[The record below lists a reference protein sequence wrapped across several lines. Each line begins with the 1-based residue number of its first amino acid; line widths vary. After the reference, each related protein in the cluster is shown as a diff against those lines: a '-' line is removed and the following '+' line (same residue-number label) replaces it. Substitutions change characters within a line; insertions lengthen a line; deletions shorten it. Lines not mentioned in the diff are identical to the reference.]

1 MQPTLLHQ
9 HLTIGLLLVLWIV
22 FGLTGRSVWWDGEAI
37 ALGQIQSLAAG
48 EPSAP
53 YLLANGLAEITQQ
66 LTADWLSFADGSRL
80 ASGILTAL
88 ALLGTALAAGYL
100 LGPGHALAAAL
111 ALMGAFGLLMRA
123 HAQVP
128 ELGLMVAYAGLLYGI
143 GLARQSP
150 FGGLWIGIAWLALL
164 AARGPFD
171 AAAGLLITLLPMLG
185 WRWRGPVYRNA
196 LRLSVATALLGAAL
210 LWWWLDPAWLK
221 AWWSLASAWPQT
233 LLNPLSVSNRMLW
246 FTWPLWPLAFWS
258 LWHERRRLARL
269 DALHPILIAL
279 ALLILLALWP
289 SSARDNSLL
298 PILVPLAILSA
309 HSLGG
314 LRQGVAQGFYWF
326 GILCFGFFAFAFWVY
341 FAAIEW
347 GTPTALAR
355 HVAKLVPTYQPG
367 GVASYSVALAAT
379 ATLLWV
385 IAIPFFKR
393 ATVRP
398 IVVWATGMMLIW
410 TLAMALFR
418 PWVEAGWGYG
428 PVLAGI
434 THRLPAD
441 ACLNAETDASLRT
454 LLRAELGPRFK
465 SGDTCRYLLIQGSAQ
480 NASAPAQAQLIWK
493 GQRPRHKDRLYRLYR
508 RGTPIVNQEKHMELT
523 QDWPARQESNL

>member
-1 MQPTLLHQ
+1 MQPTPLHQ
-9 HLTIGLLLVLWIV
+9 HLTIGLLLALWIV
-22 FGLTGRSVWWDGEAI
+22 FGLTGRSVWWEGEAI
-37 ALGQIQSLAAG
+37 ALGQIQSMMAG

-53 YLLANGLAEITQQ
+53 LLLAHSLAELTQR

-88 ALLGTALAAGYL
+88 ALLGTALAAHHL
-100 LGPGHALAAAL
+100 LGPGNAIAATL
-111 ALMGAFGLLMRA
+111 ALMGAFGLMIRA

-128 ELGLMVAYAGLLYGI
+128 ELGLMAAYAGLLYGI

-150 FGGLWIGIAWLALL
+150 LGGLWIGIAWLALL

-171 AAAGLLITLLPMLG
+171 AATGILITLLPMLG
-185 WRWRGPVYRNA
+185 WRWRGPAYRNA
-196 LRLSVATALLGAAL
+196 LRLGMTTALLGAAL

-221 AWWSLASAWPQT
+221 AWWALASAWPQQ
-233 LLNPLSVSNRMLW
+233 LLNPLSVANRMLW
-246 FTWPLWPLAFWS
+246 FTWPLWPLALWG
-258 LWHERRRLARL
+258 LWHERRRLNRL
-269 DALHPILIAL
+269 DALHPILVAL
-279 ALLILLALWP
+279 ILLALLALWP

-298 PILVPLAILSA
+298 PVLIPLALLSA
-309 HSLGG
+309 YTLSGMRRG
-314 LRQGVAQGFYWF
+314 AAQGFYWF
-326 GILCFGFFAFAFWVY
+326 GVLCFGFFAFVFWVY

-355 HVAKLVPTYQPG
+355 HLAKLVPTYRPG
-367 GVASYSVALAAT
+367 SVTPFSVALAAT

-428 PVLAGI
+428 PVVTNI
-434 THRLPAD
+434 TRHLPAG
-441 ACLNAETDASLRT
+441 ACLNVEADANLRT
-454 LLRAELGPRFK
+454 LLRAELGPRLQ
-465 SGDTCRYLLIQGSAQ
+465 SGNTCRYLLIQGSAKD
-480 NASAPAQAQLIWK
+480 APAQAQLIWK
-493 GQRPRHKDRLYRLYR
+493 GQRPRHKDRVYRLYR
-508 RGTPIVNQEKHMELT
+508 R
-523 QDWPARQESNL
+523 PATTS